1 MGPQDQ
7 FREQEGRGTRKS
19 EDKEGGG
26 GKDSVWSSPKRHK
39 PWTEEEEEVFTK
51 REEGLKEEGRKEGIY
66 LFLAL
71 RLVCWLPEWM
81 RQKKEKP
88 PSSFSNRPNAP
99 SSLFSSALRGTEA
112 L

>member
-39 PWTEEEEEVFTK
+39 PWTEEEEEEVFTK
-51 REEGLKEEGRKEGIY
+51 REEGLKEEGRKEGVY

-99 SSLFSSALRGTEA
+99 PLPFSLLR
-112 L
+112 